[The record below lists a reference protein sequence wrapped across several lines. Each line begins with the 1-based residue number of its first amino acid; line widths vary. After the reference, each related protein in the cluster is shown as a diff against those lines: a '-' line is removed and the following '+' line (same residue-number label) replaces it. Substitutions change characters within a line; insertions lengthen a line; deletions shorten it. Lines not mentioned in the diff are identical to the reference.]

1 MILSLLIWSS
11 IFSILFIQIIQY
23 VKGEES
29 NLITARI
36 NTFRRNDLLK
46 SSISHY
52 LTCNVMHEIQIIW
65 SDLSNQPPSL
75 KDLNVETNKVK
86 FEVHDKDSL
95 NNRFLPKLDIKTK
108 VTLVIFKIT
117 IFKFVIIFMT

>member
-11 IFSILFIQIIQY
+11 IFSILFIQY

-29 NLITARI
+29 NMITARI

-52 LTCNVMHEIQIIW
+52 LTCNVIHEIQIIW

-108 VTLVIFKIT
+108 VTLVIFKNNYI
-117 IFKFVIIFMT
+117 